1 MQLRRVLLLFAV
13 VLAAAAIVSLLSPR
27 KRAAV
32 TEPAA
37 PIAGQPLGGTAPT
50 AVRLAYPPHGP
61 PRILRLTA
69 GEHVELEVDT
79 TVPGEASAFGTIA
92 TAEALTPARFDVLAP
107 GPGRYPVTFQPTS
120 GRAQRLATFVVR
132 R

>member
-1 MQLRRVLLLFAV
+1 MHLRRALLLFAV

-32 TEPAA
+32 TEPP
-37 PIAGQPLGGTAPT
+37 PIAREPLAGSSPT
-50 AVRLAYPPHGP
+50 AVRLGYPAHAPARNL
-61 PRILRLTA
+61 RITA

-92 TAEALTPARFDVLAP
+92 SAEALTPARFDVLAP

-120 GRAQRLATFVVR
+120 GSAQRLATFDVR

>member
-27 KRAAV
+27 KREAV

-37 PIAGQPLGGTAPT
+37 PLAREPLTGSSPT
-50 AVRLAYPPHGP
+50 TVRLGYPPHAP
-61 PRILRLTA
+61 PRTLRITA

-92 TAEALTPARFDVLAP
+92 SAEALTPARFDVLPP
-107 GPGRYPVTFQPTS
+107 GPGRYPVTFQPIS
-120 GRAQRLATFVVR
+120 GRAQRLATFAVPR
-132 R
+132 